1 MTKVNVGSHE
11 SLTLSLQQ
19 FDLTEENLKMFYN
32 LKGLPLKALEAN
44 SVLDGLDESNLK
56 LRHTFFKHQFA
67 IIFEMKMALKT
78 TFRESSH

>member
-44 SVLDGLDESNLK
+44 SG
-56 LRHTFFKHQFA
+56 TGWFG
-67 IIFEMKMALKT
+67 
-78 TFRESSH
+78 